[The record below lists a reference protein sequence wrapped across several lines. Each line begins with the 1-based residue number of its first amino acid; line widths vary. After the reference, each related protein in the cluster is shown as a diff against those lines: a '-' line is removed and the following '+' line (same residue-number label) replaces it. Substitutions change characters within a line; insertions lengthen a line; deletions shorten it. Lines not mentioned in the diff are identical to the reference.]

1 MVVSRAG
8 KVCYV
13 RSFGDKDSVDPVEMG
28 HNNIFQIASMTKIV
42 TSVAAL
48 MLVQEGEHYYITLTI
63 FVLGLL

>member
-28 HNNIFQIASMTKIV
+28 HNNISGTRNHSREPRCRAAQLSDIQAPMRSLMGFQTAKM
-42 TSVAAL
+42 
-48 MLVQEGEHYYITLTI
+48 E
-63 FVLGLL
+63 